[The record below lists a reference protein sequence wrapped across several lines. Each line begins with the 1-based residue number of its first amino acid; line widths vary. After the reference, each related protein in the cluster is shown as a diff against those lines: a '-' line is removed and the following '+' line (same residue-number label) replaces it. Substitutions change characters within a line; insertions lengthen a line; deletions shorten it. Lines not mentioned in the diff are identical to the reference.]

1 MVLTARLID
10 SQSINSTTGSDLM
23 QKSARQLGA
32 TKMPFFAT
40 GMNELPIL
48 EGNAH
53 YNPPFGSS
61 TLKWWCHSNMAV
73 IFSSLNAVTFPSRL
87 LENHHRLT

>member
-1 MVLTARLID
+1 MGLTARLID

-40 GMNELPIL
+40 GMNELP
-48 EGNAH
+48 
-53 YNPPFGSS
+53 S
-61 TLKWWCHSNMAV
+61 
-73 IFSSLNAVTFPSRL
+73 
-87 LENHHRLT
+87 